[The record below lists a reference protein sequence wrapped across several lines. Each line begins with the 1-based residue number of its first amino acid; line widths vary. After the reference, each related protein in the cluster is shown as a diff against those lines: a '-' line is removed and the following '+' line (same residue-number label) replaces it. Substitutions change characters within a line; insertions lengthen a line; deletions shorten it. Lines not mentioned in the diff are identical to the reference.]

1 MLRLTKQGCGGI
13 NIRSVIRWEDTM
25 KRRFLLLFVLCLL
38 MPLAALADKAPACE
52 KLGSRKAAEHL
63 YTHVYAY
70 TDFWDGVHPSLCTD
84 EGCKEYGHVHCYG
97 VRVTLWDTPAKGTS
111 TVPYYPFGTS
121 GKVGP
126 DTEFQLI
133 DVVSYKGKYY
143 ANLRIYENDVAVASG
158 FVNADYIG
166 CDCKRYDKFEAVYE
180 YDHNHGP
187 FSLK

>member
-1 MLRLTKQGCGGI
+1 
-13 NIRSVIRWEDTM
+13 M
-25 KRRFLLLFVLCLL
+25 KRRWMALIALLPVLGAA
-38 MPLAALADKAPACE
+38 PALADKAPTCV
-52 KLGSRKAAEHL
+52 KLGSEKAAQHL

-70 TDFWDGVHPSLCTD
+70 TDFWDGVTPSTCPD

-111 TVPYYPFGTS
+111 QVDYYPFGSS

-126 DTEFQLI
+126 DTQFQLI
-133 DVVSYKGKYY
+133 DVVSYKGKHY
-143 ANLRIYENDVAVASG
+143 ANLRIHENGVAVASG

-166 CDCKRYDKFEAVYE
+166 CDCESYEAFEAVPEYE
-180 YDHNHGP
+180 HNHGP